1 VGLCCLLLGACADS
15 ADGGPESYIV
25 RPQDTLYSIA
35 WRHDLDFRDLARW
48 NNIGADFHISVGQ
61 VLVLDGPPRGA
72 AIGAAASRPF
82 AASRPVAAPSAPTAP
97 TGSPVSPVSPGARS
111 SDAPQVGKPLALP
124 PSPSARA
131 PAAAVAGAPT
141 VRDVITKWVWP
152 TERAAAP
159 RSVPGGGILLAGK
172 LGQEVRA
179 ASAGRVVYTGSGLR
193 GYGNLIIIKHAD
205 SLLSAYAH
213 NREMLVRDGQEV
225 AAGQVIAHMGQG
237 PQQLP
242 VLYFEIR
249 QNGKPIDPLPYLPR

>member
-1 VGLCCLLLGACADS
+1 MTTVGLCCLLLGACADN
-15 ADGGPESYIV
+15 ADSGPESYIV

-61 VLVLDGPPRGA
+61 VLVLGGPPRGA
-72 AIGAAASRPF
+72 ATAAAAP
-82 AASRPVAAPSAPTAP
+82 RPVTGKPPPLPSAP
-97 TGSPVSPVSPGARS
+97 VSPAR
-111 SDAPQVGKPLALP
+111 G
-124 PSPSARA
+124 PSAEVTGA
-131 PAAAVAGAPT
+131 SGAAV
-141 VRDVITKWVWP
+141 KWVWP
-152 TERAAAP
+152 TERGAAP
-159 RSVPGGGILLAGK
+159 RSVPGGGILLTGK
-172 LGQEVRA
+172 LGQDVLA
-179 ASAGRVVYTGSGLR
+179 ANAGRVVYTGSGLR

-249 QNGKPIDPLPYLPR
+249 QNGKPIDPLPYLSR